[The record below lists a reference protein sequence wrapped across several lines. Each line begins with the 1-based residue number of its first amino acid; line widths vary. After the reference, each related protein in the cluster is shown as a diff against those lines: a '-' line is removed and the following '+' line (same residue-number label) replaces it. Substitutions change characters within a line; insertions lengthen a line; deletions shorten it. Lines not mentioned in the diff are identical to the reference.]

1 MILRRCVPILAGIVS
16 LAVFP
21 ATALSAA
28 AEIPLASYRSIHDF
42 ATAGGGDMADGVTIR
57 SRLVTEFVGSA
68 CEGYVTKMR
77 FVTRTSGGEGEAR
90 TDDMRSELFET
101 TDGRFEF
108 KHDVYTDDELTETT
122 AGIARRADGAITV
135 ELSEPEERTLTLDA
149 DVAFPTEQVVRAIEA
164 ARAGRRFV
172 AFETY
177 DGTEGGETVYQTANV
192 IGQPSTSADDLGEET
207 AIADAG
213 FADQRHWPLTI
224 SYFLRPSGS
233 EMTPDYVMSLIV
245 YENGVPRDIRLDYG
259 TFELVGKLT
268 GLEMLPSP
276 ECPG

>member
-1 MILRRCVPILAGIVS
+1 MIVRRCVPILAGVVS
-16 LAVFP
+16 LALLP
-21 ATALSAA
+21 AAVSSAA
-28 AEIPLASYRSIHDF
+28 AEIPLASYRSVHDF
-42 ATAGGGDMADGVTIR
+42 AMGGGGDMADGVTIR
-57 SRLVTEFVGSA
+57 SRLVTEFIGSA

-77 FVTRTSGGEGEAR
+77 FVTRTSGGDGEAR

-101 TDGRFEF
+101 TDGLFEF
-108 KHDVYTDDELTETT
+108 RHDVYTDDELTETT
-122 AGIARRADGAITV
+122 AGTARREGGAIAV
-135 ELSEPEERTLTLDA
+135 ELSQPAERTLTFDG
-149 DVAFPTEQVVRAIEA
+149 DVAFPTEQVVRSIEA
-164 ARAGRRFV
+164 AREGKRFV

-207 AIADAG
+207 AVADAG

-224 SYFLRPSGS
+224 SYFLRPSGG

-268 GLEMLPSP
+268 GLELLPSP
-276 ECPG
+276 PCAG